1 MSWINAD
8 GLEVLMHGEQ
18 GKVKKNGATTRSIR
32 QTLVVDIDGTEVPST
47 ADTPEAN
54 DAFIPA
60 GAYIVSSY
68 LIVDEAFTS
77 GGAATM
83 TIGTYEKDGTTI
95 DADGVDAA
103 VALTALNA
111 TGKVVANDGAQ
122 VEGGVTVGAADAYV
136 KANYGTAAYTGGKAK
151 LFVEFIPR

>member
-18 GKVKKNGATTRSIR
+18 GKVKKNGGTTRSIK
-32 QTLVVDIDGTEVPST
+32 QTLIVDVEGTEVPST

-60 GAYIVSSY
+60 GAYITGAY
-68 LIVDEAFTS
+68 LIVEEAFTS

-95 DADGVDAA
+95 DADGVDVA
-103 VALTALNA
+103 VALTAVNA
-111 TGKVVANDGAQ
+111 EGKVVKNDGAQ
-122 VEGGVTVGAADAYV
+122 VAGAATVGSADAYV
-136 KANYGTAAYTGGKAK
+136 KVNYGTAAYTGGKAK
-151 LFVEFIPR
+151 LFVEYIPR